1 MGLLIFGQ
9 MCLILNSLCLKF
21 SYVQY
26 LNNSKYRIFSPIM
39 QISFQL
45 VYERGEQKGVLKGKL
60 IAGSWILCVHI
71 KTSSHWAKFVNKN
84 RCISVRLV
92 SEEVK
97 ALNLITLIIHIIV
110 SYDQNISLIFYVK
123 DGSHVRLRH
132 PSCVCITA
140 LRQYCSTKDVY
151 TSETT
156 FLALHP
162 WGRAT

>member
-123 DGSHVRLRH
+123 DGSMSGFDIRLVFTLPPRD
-132 PSCVCITA
+132 STLQCKRCVH
-140 LRQYCSTKDVY
+140 
-151 TSETT
+151 
-156 FLALHP
+156 F
-162 WGRAT
+162 